1 MCSSMIS
8 NFFYY
13 LGKAYIFRNI
23 IFYWTNYCETMWT
36 KYSFKHILGK
46 NKAEEQL
53 SNLSLI
59 WVGLSLIPGSEVIN
73 NTFQN

>member
-1 MCSSMIS
+1 
-8 NFFYY
+8 
-13 LGKAYIFRNI
+13 
-23 IFYWTNYCETMWT
+23 MWT

-59 WVGLSLIPGSEVIN
+59 WVGFSLIPGSEVIN